1 MSEVQG
7 GEQSNQ
13 AGGGGETVWDR
24 LQGLLEKQLALVHQG
39 SLAAAEELCNQTNQC
54 VSVIL
59 SDSEGSGPRMGGS
72 SNARVRSFTPLR
84 CVQDDRQVGPQP
96 GACGSA
102 DQWQRIER
110 LYKDLC
116 LALAAQRTETSD
128 ALSTIRQGKR
138 VLRTYGNHLS
148 SR

>member
-1 MSEVQG
+1 MSGTQS
-7 GEQSNQ
+7 GEQSERVAAPDGKGPSPNPMDRI
-13 AGGGGETVWDR
+13 GDPETMLDR
-24 LQGLLEKQLALVHQG
+24 LQGLLEKQLELVHQG
-39 SLAAAEELCNQTNQC
+39 NLAAAAELCEQADQYVQAITGNRGRASPLAGDRRAGTHNRTAPG
-54 VSVIL
+54 SV
-59 SDSEGSGPRMGGS
+59 
-72 SNARVRSFTPLR
+72 
-84 CVQDDRQVGPQP
+84 
-96 GACGSA
+96 

-138 VLRTYGNHLS
+138 VLRTYGNHLF